1 MPIKISAQEVKE
13 LRLKTG
19 AGMMDCKKALEES
32 DGNIQ
37 IAIENLRKKG
47 LSLANKKAH
56 RTTTE
61 GLIDSYIHAGSKIGV
76 MIEMNCET
84 DFVARRI
91 EFYELSKNIAMQIAA
106 CPSIEYIKIQ
116 DIPIEVIDREKRIEE
131 GKKDLIN
138 KPLDIRSKIIEG
150 RIQKRLEEL
159 SLVNQLFIRDTQI
172 SVQDLINK
180 NIALLGENIK
190 VRRFCR
196 FILGDGLD
204 KRFDNLAQEV
214 KNTISDTT
222 N

>member
-1 MPIKISAQEVKE
+1 MPIKIAAQYVKE
-13 LRLKTG
+13 LRTKTG

-37 IAIENLRKKG
+37 VAIENLRKKG
-47 LSLANKKAH
+47 LATANKKAH
-56 RTTTE
+56 RITTE
-61 GLIDSYIHAGSKIGV
+61 GLIHSYIHAGSKIGV

-91 EFYELSKNIAMQIAA
+91 EFYELSRNIAMQIAA

-138 KPLDIRSKIIEG
+138 KPLEIRSKIIEG

-159 SLVNQLFIRDTQI
+159 SLMNQLFIRDTQI

-180 NIALLGENIK
+180 NITLLGENIK

-204 KRFDNLAQEV
+204 KKSHDFAQEV
-214 KNTISDTT
+214 KNIIPDAV